1 MWFVYIEETKPY
13 TMFYHV
19 KDLQFNAR
27 VSRPDPAFA
36 TLLLEQFGGAN
47 GELAAAL
54 RYFGQ
59 AFGAK
64 KPFPDKYDL
73 LMDIA
78 TEEFSHLEI
87 VGATIQM
94 LLTGING
101 DLKDAANNSEIMQLL
116 DGKAAKESMIHQGM
130 VAPQFFVGTGGGPA
144 YTNSQG
150 VPWSAAYIN
159 GDVQGDLSCE
169 LRSNVG
175 AETRAKLVY
184 EYLLQFTDDPYVKE
198 TLRFLMT
205 REVAHYQMFEAAL
218 ASIQPNFP
226 PGTLQADTRYS
237 NLYFNMSSG
246 NDFRGPWNQGT
257 SSQLNETFQFI
268 EDPIKHVMETNGLL
282 TQTSQGT
289 DRTKDEVQKVN
300 EQLGAKRREEITAAC
315 PSVDMQWNDPEAEES
330 DLHKVLQNSGP
341 VTPGEDA
348 SITARDVS
356 QKAKKNGAS
365 KV

>member
-1 MWFVYIEETKPY
+1 
-13 TMFYHV
+13 MFYHV
-19 KDLQFNAR
+19 KELQYNAR
-27 VSRPDPAFA
+27 VSKPDPAFA

-59 AFGAK
+59 AFAAK
-64 KPFPDKYDL
+64 KPYPDKYDM

-87 VGATIQM
+87 VGATIEM

-116 DGKAAKESMIHQGM
+116 DGKAAKENMIHQGI
-130 VAPQFFVGTGGGPA
+130 VAPQFFVGTAGGPA

-159 GDVQGDLSCE
+159 GDVQGDLTAD
-169 LRSNVG
+169 LRSDIG
-175 AETRAKLVY
+175 AETRAKMVY
-184 EYLLQFTDDPYVKE
+184 EYLMQFTDDPYVKE

-226 PGTLQADTRYS
+226 PGVLQSDPRYS
-237 NLYFNMSSG
+237 NVYFNLSGG
-246 NDFRGPWNQGT
+246 NDFRGPWNQGK
-257 SSQLNETFQFI
+257 SSQLQEEFQFI
-268 EDPIKHVMETNGLL
+268 EDPIAHVSETNGLL
-282 TQTSQGT
+282 AQEAAGT
-289 DRTKDEVQKVN
+289 DRKESEIQELN
-300 EQLGAKRREEITAAC
+300 EKLSRLRSDQINSSARIG
-315 PSVDMQWNDPEAEES
+315 PQQWNDPEAEAADEE
-330 DLHKVLQNSGP
+330 KVRAKNAC
-341 VTPGEDA
+341 TKPGADA
-348 SITARDVS
+348 NVTAREAM
-356 QKAKKNGAS
+356 AKGADLETER
-365 KV
+365 

>member
-1 MWFVYIEETKPY
+1 
-13 TMFYHV
+13 MFYHV
-19 KDLQFNAR
+19 KELQFNAR
-27 VSRPDPAFA
+27 VSKPDPAFA

-64 KPFPDKYDL
+64 KAYPDKYDL

-116 DGKAAKESMIHQGM
+116 DGKAAKEDMIHKGM
-130 VAPQFFVGTGGGPA
+130 VAPEFFVQTGGGPA

-159 GDVQGDLSCE
+159 GDVQGDLTSD
-169 LRSNVG
+169 LRSDIG
-175 AETRAKLVY
+175 AETRAKMVY

-205 REVAHYQMFEAAL
+205 REVAHFQMFEAAL
-218 ASIQPNFP
+218 ATIQPNFP
-226 PGTLQADTRYS
+226 PGTLQSDPRYS

-246 NDFRGPWNQGT
+246 NDFKGPWNQG
-257 SSQLNETFQFI
+257 SSTQLGETFQYI
-268 EDPIKHVMETNGLL
+268 EDPIKHVMDTNGLL
-282 TQTSQGT
+282 TQTIAGT
-289 DRTKDEVQKVN
+289 DRTEAEVAELN
-300 EQLGAKRREEITAAC
+300 ETLGKQRRAEVDAA
-315 PSVDMQWNDPEAEES
+315 SSLGEQQWNDPEAELE
-330 DLHKVLQNSGP
+330 DQTKVLSNNAIP
-341 VTPGEDA
+341 IPGEDA
-348 SITARDVS
+348 NITA
-356 QKAKKNGAS
+356 KEAKLKNGQGAS
-365 KV
+365 TRNKKSV

>member
-1 MWFVYIEETKPY
+1 
-13 TMFYHV
+13 
-19 KDLQFNAR
+19 
-27 VSRPDPAFA
+27 PDPAFA

-59 AFGAK
+59 AFSAK
-64 KPFPDKYDL
+64 KPYPDKYDL

-116 DGKAAKESMIHQGM
+116 DGKAAKEDMIHKGM
-130 VAPQFFVGTGGGPA
+130 VAPQFFVGTAGGPA

-150 VPWSAAYIN
+150 VPWTAAYIN
-159 GDVQGDLSCE
+159 GDVQGDLTSD
-169 LRSNVG
+169 LRSDIG
-175 AETRAKLVY
+175 AETRAKMVY

-205 REVAHYQMFEAAL
+205 REVAHFQMFEAAL
-218 ASIQPNFP
+218 ATIQPNFP
-226 PGTLQADTRYS
+226 PGVLQSDPRYS

-246 NDFRGPWNQGT
+246 NDFRGPWNQGKST
-257 SSQLNETFQFI
+257 QLGETFQFI
-268 EDPIKHVMETNGLL
+268 NDPIKHVMETNNLL
-282 TQTSQGT
+282 DQKAKGT
-289 DRTKDEVQKVN
+289 DRTEEEVQ
-300 EQLGAKRREEITAAC
+300 QLNDRLSLKRSDEITSAC
-315 PSVDMQWNDPEAEES
+315 LIGEQQWNDPVAEKQDKARVS
-330 DLHKVLQNSGP
+330 ANNVKP
-341 VTPGEDA
+341 VPGEDA
-348 SITARDVS
+348 NVTAEEALG
-356 QKAKKNGAS
+356 KGANLDTDN
-365 KV
+365 

>member
-1 MWFVYIEETKPY
+1 MKETKILH
-13 TMFYHV
+13 MFYHV

-159 GDVQGDLSCE
+159 GDVQGDLTAE
-169 LRSNVG
+169 LRSNIG
-175 AETRAKLVY
+175 AESRAKMVY
-184 EYLLQFTDDPYVKE
+184 EYLLQFTEDPYVKE

-226 PGTLQADTRYS
+226 PGTLQADPRYS

-246 NDFRGPWNQGT
+246 NDFRGPWNQGS
-257 SSQLNETFQFI
+257 SSQLNEPFQFI
-268 EDPIKHVMETNGLL
+268 EDPIRHVMESNGLL
-282 TQTSQGT
+282 TQQPQGA
-289 DRTKDEVQKVN
+289 DRTEDEVQNVN
-300 EQLGAKRREEITAAC
+300 EKLGAKRSEEVTSAC
-315 PSVDMQWNDPEAEES
+315 PVVDMQWNDPEAEES
-330 DLHKVLQNSGP
+330 DLQRVLENNAP

-348 SITARDVS
+348 SITAKDLK
-356 QKAKKNGAS
+356 QKARKNGAS

>member
-1 MWFVYIEETKPY
+1 
-13 TMFYHV
+13 MFYHV
-19 KDLQFNAR
+19 KELQFNAR
-27 VSRPDPAFA
+27 VSKPDPAFA

-64 KPFPDKYDL
+64 NPYPDKYDL

-101 DLKDAANNSEIMQLL
+101 DLKNAAENSEIMQLL
-116 DGKAAKESMIHQGM
+116 DGKAAKENMIHQAM
-130 VAPQFFVGTGGGPA
+130 VAPQFFVGTAGGPA

-159 GDVQGDLSCE
+159 GDVQGDLTSD

-175 AETRAKLVY
+175 AETRAKMVY
-184 EYLLQFTDDPYVKE
+184 EYLLQFTNDPYVKE

-205 REVAHYQMFEAAL
+205 REVAHFQMFEAAL
-218 ASIQPNFP
+218 ETIEPHFP
-226 PGTLQADTRYS
+226 PGILQSDPRYS

-246 NDFRGPWNQGT
+246 NDFGGPWNEGE
-257 SSQLNETFQFI
+257 SSRLGETFQYI
-268 EDPIKHVMETNGLL
+268 EDPIQHVLETNGLL
-282 TQTSQGT
+282 DQKAEGT
-289 DRTKDEVQKVN
+289 KRTEKVVQQINKELSEERSSIIN
-300 EQLGAKRREEITAAC
+300 SASPIGAQ
-315 PSVDMQWNDPEAEES
+315 QWNKPEAEVKEQA
-330 DLHKVLQNSGP
+330 KVQNTGK
-341 VTPGEDA
+341 
-348 SITARDVS
+348 
-356 QKAKKNGAS
+356 KAK
-365 KV
+365 

>member
-1 MWFVYIEETKPY
+1 
-13 TMFYHV
+13 MFYHV

-27 VSRPDPAFA
+27 VSKPDPAFA

-59 AFGAK
+59 AFGAR
-64 KPFPDKYDL
+64 KPYPDKYDL

-101 DLKDAANNSEIMQLL
+101 DLKNAAENSEIMKLL
-116 DGKAAKESMIHQGM
+116 DGKGAKEEMIHQGM
-130 VAPQFFVGTGGGPA
+130 TAPQFLVGSAGTPA

-159 GDVQGDLSCE
+159 GDCQGDLTSD
-169 LRSNVG
+169 LRSDIA
-175 AETRAKLVY
+175 AETRAKMVY
-184 EYLLQFTDDPYVKE
+184 EYLLQFTNDPYVKE

-218 ASIQPNFP
+218 ETVRPNFP
-226 PGTLQADTRYS
+226 PGVLQSDPRYS
-237 NLYFNMSSG
+237 NVYFNMSSG
-246 NDFRGPWNQGT
+246 NDFTGPWNEGQST
-257 SSQLNETFQFI
+257 QLGETMQFV
-268 EDPIKHVMETNGLL
+268 EDPINYVLETNGLL
-282 TQTSQGT
+282 KQEAMGT
-289 DRTKDEVQKVN
+289 DRKEEAVQKANKQMSKLRSEEVN
-300 EQLGAKRREEITAAC
+300 SASPPGVQQWNTILNEESTDELERSKGGAKRRKRT
-315 PSVDMQWNDPEAEES
+315 SRS
-330 DLHKVLQNSGP
+330 
-341 VTPGEDA
+341 
-348 SITARDVS
+348 
-356 QKAKKNGAS
+356 
-365 KV
+365 

>member
-1 MWFVYIEETKPY
+1 
-13 TMFYHV
+13 MFYHV
-19 KDLQFNAR
+19 KELQFNAR
-27 VSRPDPAFA
+27 VSKPDPAFA

-64 KPFPDKYDL
+64 NPYPDKYDL

-101 DLKDAANNSEIMQLL
+101 DLKNAAEKSEIMKLL
-116 DGKAAKESMIHQGM
+116 NGKAAKEEVIHQGM
-130 VAPQFFVGTGGGPA
+130 TAPQLFVGTAGGPA

-150 VPWSAAYIN
+150 VPWTAAYIN
-159 GDVQGDLSCE
+159 GDVQGDLTSD

-184 EYLLQFTDDPYVKE
+184 EYLLQFTDDPHVKE

-205 REVAHYQMFEAAL
+205 REVAHFQMFEAAL
-218 ASIQPNFP
+218 ESIQPNFP
-226 PGTLQADTRYS
+226 PGILQSDPRYS

-246 NDFRGPWNQGT
+246 NDYRGPWNEGQSTRLG
-257 SSQLNETFQFI
+257 ETFQFI
-268 EDPIKHVMETNGLL
+268 EDPIRHVMETNQLL
-282 TQTSQGT
+282 DQQAQGT
-289 DRTKDEVQKVN
+289 GRTEEMVQEMN
-300 EQLGAKRREEITAAC
+300 EELSKLRSSEINSAS
-315 PSVDMQWNDPEAEES
+315 PMGPQQWNKPTDYDADGTDSATNLKQKTS
-330 DLHKVLQNSGP
+330 DGTRSKP
-341 VTPGEDA
+341 
-348 SITARDVS
+348 ARNR
-356 QKAKKNGAS
+356 K
-365 KV
+365 